1 MVKIRGSIGSIQG
14 FKFSKERG
22 NLDVEGEPMEDCKI
36 AKKVIIVP
44 IELEWEL
51 NLQWTQVR
59 S

>member
-1 MVKIRGSIGSIQG
+1 MKIRGSIGSIQG
-14 FKFSKERG
+14 FKFNKEKG

-51 NLQWTQVR
+51 NLQWTQVK